1 MRFRFVEL
9 SLHLEFH
16 LLGALGSIIY
26 PNVAVLSLVLWEA
39 LTQFDLGQMDSLLNQ
54 SFLNVK

>member
-9 SLHLEFH
+9 PLHLEFH
-16 LLGALGSIIY
+16 LLGTLGRIIH
-26 PNVAVLSLVLWEA
+26 PNIAVLSLVLWDA